1 MAINLNQIKN
11 LPLPWQIAIGAV
23 PSVLLIALFIFLIF
37 MPKQKEMTSL
47 HAKLAKLDREI
58 AVSEAKIKKLDDLIA
73 ENKML
78 QAKLKKLK
86 GQLPEGKEVSVLL
99 KQISELGRQS
109 GLDILLWKPEAKKT
123 DPQGLYVEIPV
134 SVKVK
139 AEYHK
144 LGVFFSH
151 ISRLTRLVN
160 ITDLDL
166 KIKKSKKGSGS
177 AFIDANFKARTFAS
191 VDPNQQPKGKSKKS
205 RKKKKKKR

>member
-99 KQISELGRQS
+99 KQISEQIRRGFTLRF
-109 GLDILLWKPEAKKT
+109 
-123 DPQGLYVEIPV
+123 LY
-134 SVKVK
+134 
-139 AEYHK
+139 
-144 LGVFFSH
+144 
-151 ISRLTRLVN
+151 
-160 ITDLDL
+160 
-166 KIKKSKKGSGS
+166 
-177 AFIDANFKARTFAS
+177 
-191 VDPNQQPKGKSKKS
+191 Q
-205 RKKKKKKR
+205 

>member
-1 MAINLNQIKN
+1 
-11 LPLPWQIAIGAV
+11 
-23 PSVLLIALFIFLIF
+23 
-37 MPKQKEMTSL
+37 
-47 HAKLAKLDREI
+47 
-58 AVSEAKIKKLDDLIA
+58 
-73 ENKML
+73 
-78 QAKLKKLK
+78 
-86 GQLPEGKEVSVLL
+86 
-99 KQISELGRQS
+99 
-109 GLDILLWKPEAKKT
+109 
-123 DPQGLYVEIPV
+123 
-134 SVKVK
+134 VK